1 MRRRGHCSLLDI
13 FVAFRSVGNSEGK
26 GVSPFA
32 FSCSHP
38 TAFPSTVGTVQGE
51 LNVPTAHVA
60 TEIPS
65 CDVVT
70 RPCGGGGMREP
81 VETLPPYY
89 RPMSLRGVLYEGDL
103 MRQLME
109 VAAMRHF
116 RSPVWATSAAFTRAG
131 YAVLDGE
138 VGVDVCTCMQ
148 NVWLFNIQQTNAPES
163 TPCTAASRLR
173 GMPYNARGRP
183 HSLHVRLVLEGHPSY
198 RRFTS
203 PYWVGG
209 DDAVALGT
217 AVRSEELDHGV
228 PIPRRRTE
236 DALPP
241 ADCDDQP
248 SVSASSRLLVLYNAE
263 QLENPDVVSSFA
275 CRYTE
280 CVNVDGKPYSLT
292 CTICMRRYCE
302 KHSLRTEPFAMFLTG
317 ARLRSLGGECIPDA
331 APPLT
336 LVIKDDLITFYHADQ
351 TTIPGA
357 LLRRAVA
364 VRRERLDHMR
374 SGSSQGALVR
384 PVA

>member
-1 MRRRGHCSLLDI
+1 MRCTKQQSSIFFFLLRSIWKCSVPYISSVPQQSWEGLSARTMRRRGHCSLLDI
-13 FVAFRSVGNSEGK
+13 FVAFRSVGISEGK

-32 FSCSHP
+32 FSRSHP

-70 RPCGGGGMREP
+70 RSCGGGGMREP
-81 VETLPPYY
+81 VGTLPPYY

-138 VGVDVCTCMQ
+138 VGVDVRTCMQ

-163 TPCTAASRLR
+163 TPCTTASRLR

-203 PYWVGG
+203 PYWW
-209 DDAVALGT
+209 AETMPWRLG
-217 AVRSEELDHGV
+217 
-228 PIPRRRTE
+228 
-236 DALPP
+236 
-241 ADCDDQP
+241 
-248 SVSASSRLLVLYNAE
+248 RL
-263 QLENPDVVSSFA
+263 
-275 CRYTE
+275 
-280 CVNVDGKPYSLT
+280 
-292 CTICMRRYCE
+292 
-302 KHSLRTEPFAMFLTG
+302 
-317 ARLRSLGGECIPDA
+317 
-331 APPLT
+331 
-336 LVIKDDLITFYHADQ
+336 
-351 TTIPGA
+351 
-357 LLRRAVA
+357 
-364 VRRERLDHMR
+364 
-374 SGSSQGALVR
+374 
-384 PVA
+384 